1 MVDPACP
8 ETPAVVQDA
17 LTFARAHPDV
27 AVRIWLATRPTR
39 SRDGMRLLVTAAE
52 AGATVTWAPGAV
64 RRLAPAAL
72 PAVYLE
78 DRRGRGARATGRP
91 PLEALWRTVVQE
103 SGSMTVPAADREPR
117 AMPQPLDHAL
127 AQLRRRRVLLVPAEA
142 ESASDGRKRYP
153 VRLTRSLLSRVPSS
167 PALRDALAAA
177 PAGKAV
183 FGGHAWLAPDERPRL
198 ALDGLGGIW
207 RLALPGRRGTFATLR
222 EIRTPR
228 DLRPAVSR
236 LVEVAPGVV
245 ERRHRIPLRYH
256 PGAWLVVAVSVRPE
270 GRARYDAWV
279 WHAGRR
285 RASALWWEEAR
296 RVIELFRDLAASW
309 FWVGPPPVASGA
321 GSNGRPSTHGDRR
334 PSIRSPR
341 LMRETAP
348 VAVVVRR
355 DRSSSSPS
363 RSART
368 PNETHAATSRA
379 PSSSSSR
386 RAPPSR
392 TRPETR

>member
-1 MVDPACP
+1 
-8 ETPAVVQDA
+8 
-17 LTFARAHPDV
+17 
-27 AVRIWLATRPTR
+27 
-39 SRDGMRLLVTAAE
+39 
-52 AGATVTWAPGAV
+52 
-64 RRLAPAAL
+64 
-72 PAVYLE
+72 
-78 DRRGRGARATGRP
+78 
-91 PLEALWRTVVQE
+91 
-103 SGSMTVPAADREPR
+103 MTVPAADREPR

-142 ESASDGRKRYP
+142 ESAADGRKRYP

-167 PALRDALAAA
+167 PALSDALAAA
-177 PAGKAV
+177 PAGKTA
-183 FGGHAWLAPDERPRL
+183 FGGYAWLAPDERPRL

-309 FWVGPPPVASGA
+309 FWVGPPPASSGA
-321 GSNGRPSTHGDRR
+321 SSNGRPTTAVTGASDQEST
-334 PSIRSPR
+334 P
-341 LMRETAP
+341 
-348 VAVVVRR
+348 
-355 DRSSSSPS
+355 
-363 RSART
+363 
-368 PNETHAATSRA
+368 HA
-379 PSSSSSR
+379 
-386 RAPPSR
+386 
-392 TRPETR
+392 